1 MEIKMMKV
9 QDVHPYEN
17 NPRIND
23 GAVDAV
29 AESIKQYGFKVPVII
44 DGGGVL
50 VTGHTRLRQ
59 PRS

>member
-44 DGGGVL
+44 DGGG
-50 VTGHTRLRQ
+50 GACDRPHKA
-59 PRS
+59 